1 MDTRQVFQNELGEIT
16 PLEELLIILFME
28 ELDKCYGERKDCLME
43 TILSIDVY
51 KRQIIHR
58 RHGEEHGLRTVERL

>member
-1 MDTRQVFQNELGEIT
+1 MFIDFFYGQGVTFNVLGNWVLDTRQVFQNELGEIT

-43 TILSIDVY
+43 TILSM
-51 KRQIIHR
+51 
-58 RHGEEHGLRTVERL
+58 E

>member
-43 TILSIDVY
+43 TILSM
-51 KRQIIHR
+51 
-58 RHGEEHGLRTVERL
+58 E